1 MLMNQALAALGNE
14 EEICAD
20 DIRAWLPQPTSVL
33 YMAQHEWV
41 WSWCHGTFSPGVVF
55 GFLYLK
61 IGCVEDAAT
70 VAEGLLA
77 APAISNGEGFGIT
90 PLVRIEALRILGKCR
105 GQRGD
110 AAGACEAL
118 GNAASEA
125 AAVGCVFMDVA
136 VFDCISACVLVCV
149 MVCVYTCVHACVC
162 VFMYMQNLHAC
173 LPACMHAC
181 IFLSVGISANTIYR
195 YVFMEMVSLRDM
207 QMWFEGDSLLPGSIA
222 DDSESSRLL
231 AKIAAAEAKF
241 VQTKVSRYDAEGAR
255 QHVRF

>member
-1 MLMNQALAALGNE
+1 MNQALAALGSE
-14 EEICAD
+14 DEVCAD

-41 WSWCHGTFSPGVVF
+41 WSWMHGTFSPGVVF
-55 GFLYLK
+55 GLLYLK
-61 IGCVEDAAT
+61 IGYVEDAAA

-90 PLVRIEALRILGKCR
+90 PLVRIEALRILGQCR

-118 GNAASEA
+118 GNAASES

-149 MVCVYTCVHACVC
+149 IMYVCVRACVR
-162 VFMYMQNLHAC
+162 VLMYMQNLHAY
-173 LPACMHAC
+173 
-181 IFLSVGISANTIYR
+181 TIYR

-207 QMWFEGDSLLPGSIA
+207 QMWLEGDSLLPGSTA
-222 DDSESSRLL
+222 DDSESSSLL

-241 VQTKVSRYDAEGAR
+241 VQTEVSRYDAEGAR
-255 QHVRF
+255 QRVRF